1 MRLLTGILGVS
12 SESNIKIFRY
22 LSLPKYV
29 GLFDSADEF
38 IHDKRAIN
46 RVEIY
51 LKNESEVENVNGSD
65 S

>member
-1 MRLLTGILGVS
+1 MLTGILGVS
-12 SESNIKIFRY
+12 SESNIKIFNY

-29 GLFDSADEF
+29 GLFNRADEF